1 MKIIASNL
9 TDYLITRQYVSA
21 KKRAWCIYFIQKKLL
36 NIISIIMVWIISIHN
51 RLFIETL
58 LFASAFL
65 LLRKR
70 TGGLHMNSPYLCI
83 FFSSLLIYYIPYGIP
98 LLIQRERIIPLIL
111 LISFYIIQKFAPLN
125 HPGIHMTENITLQ
138 DAILK
143 EVRKDK
149 VPVTLFLMNGFQLR
163 GIITGF
169 DSFVVVLVSDGKQ
182 QMIYKHAISTLAPMR
197 PLKSAAPTA

>member
-36 NIISIIMVWIISIHN
+36 NIISIIMFWIISIHN

-111 LISFYIIQKFAPLN
+111 IISFYIIQKFAPLN
-125 HPGIHMTENITLQ
+125 HPDIHMTEKECVANNRA
-138 DAILK
+138 AIKCFFILLSIF
-143 EVRKDK
+143 
-149 VPVTLFLMNGFQLR
+149 TQLLVVKKKIWSYYIVL
-163 GIITGF
+163 GIIC
-169 DSFVVVLVSDGKQ
+169 DVVFIILGKVFKQ
-182 QMIYKHAISTLAPMR
+182 EVKI
-197 PLKSAAPTA
+197 